1 MPTANSQQPTANSQK
16 PTANSPFLSRNQRM
30 KILDWYILKRYLFTF
45 FMMLLLFIPIGITV
59 NLAEKIGKLL
69 ENEVPFKEIV
79 FYYLDFTVYF
89 AHLLFPLFL
98 FLSVIWFTSKLAN
111 NTEVIAFLSSG
122 VSFTRF
128 LRPYLIGATIIGAL
142 ALFLGMYLAPIAS
155 KGFNEFEYKYLHPT
169 RKTTQDRNVFR
180 QINDNEFIY
189 VSSFELSNKQGVNF
203 TLEHIKDNKLKYKI
217 SAKSIKYIEKDTIYR
232 LVDYVKRTVGEIED
246 ELVFE
251 RRKDTLFSFDV
262 EDLTPVIYIAEILP
276 YTELTNFI
284 DKEEQRGSSNIGRYQ
299 LVLYRKWSLP
309 VSVFILTIIAVA
321 VSSIKRRGGMGVNL
335 AVGICIAMVFVF
347 FDKIFGV
354 MAEQSN
360 FSPIIAVWFPN
371 VIFGIL
377 AIYLL
382 RNAKR

>member
-1 MPTANSQQPTANSQK
+1 
-16 PTANSPFLSRNQRM
+16 M

-69 ENEVPFKEIV
+69 DNEVPFKEIV
-79 FYYLDFTVYF
+79 IYYLDFTVYF

-128 LRPYLIGATIIGAL
+128 LRPYLIGATIIAGL

-155 KGFNEFEYKYLHPT
+155 KGFNEFDYKYLHPT

-189 VSSFELSNKQGVNF
+189 VSSFNAKNKQGTNF
-203 TLEHIKDNKLKYKI
+203 TLEHIEDNKLKYKI
-217 SAKSIKYIEKDTIYR
+217 SAKSIKFIEKDTTYR
-232 LVDYVKRTVGEIED
+232 LVNYVKRTVGELQD
-246 ELVFE
+246 ELEIE
-251 RRKDTLFSFDV
+251 RNKDTLFSFDV

-276 YTELTNFI
+276 YNELSNFI
-284 DKEEQRGSSNIGRYQ
+284 DKEEKRGSSNIGRYQ

-335 AVGICIAMVFVF
+335 AVGICIAMIFVF

-360 FSPIIAVWFPN
+360 FPPIIAVWFPN
-371 VIFGIL
+371 IIFGIL